1 MRQGSLLFKRF
12 PFEQIFMLV
21 EYQFSP
27 LASIRQVKL
36 LKPAF
41 LSKCAAGL
49 IFGNSRFLGFSF
61 AEKKASLKPE
71 ASAMQTTVRQ
81 LLQKYHF

>member
-1 MRQGSLLFKRF
+1 
-12 PFEQIFMLV
+12 MLV

-61 AEKKASLKPE
+61 PEKKLLTTMLSLKTE
-71 ASAMQTTVRQ
+71 AAAMQTNVI
-81 LLQKYHF
+81 LLLHKFNFFEI

>member
-1 MRQGSLLFKRF
+1 
-12 PFEQIFMLV
+12 MLV

-61 AEKKASLKPE
+61 PEKKLLTTMLSLKPE